1 MARKEVIQ
9 YTDDMTGEA
18 LDADKVSTVELSY
31 QGKTYALDLSHESSL
46 KLATDLDPWISA
58 GRKVTRGSRPT
69 RRGGA
74 SQSDK
79 DRNKRIRQWANDN
92 GIEVSSRGQI
102 AHEVIERFEAANPG
116 Q

>member
-9 YTDDMTGEA
+9 YTDDMTGEQ

-31 QGKTYALDLSHESSL
+31 QGKTYALDLSHESAL
-46 KLATDLDPWISA
+46 KLATTLDPWISA
-58 GRKVTRGSRPT
+58 GRKVTRGGSPA
-69 RRGGA
+69 RRGA
-74 SQSDK
+74 SSADK
-79 DRNKRIRQWANDN
+79 ERNKRIRQWASDN

-102 AHEVIERFEAANPG
+102 AHDVIEKFEAANPG